1 MKTLK
6 NSILA
11 LVLLVTA
18 NVFAQNQEVVFQTT
32 DLSPASESTKY
43 LLADDVALRDC
54 PTTFCQKITTIAIG
68 TKVRLLEKS
77 EINETIDNVTSRW
90 YKVKLGPDTGWIWG
104 GLIAQETLASNVDT
118 GVKFVFGEQ
127 SFDTSFSFEN
137 EKRYQV
143 RAIKNGVEVDKIV
156 LTGHEFD
163 VLNAK
168 NVARKD
174 IETGADVISLSE
186 GSEDS
191 CGCELTE
198 VYVTFFWM
206 IDLISTATKNG
217 CSTFHWYK

>member
-174 IETGADVISLSE
+174 IETGADVISLSQ
-186 GSEDS
+186 
-191 CGCELTE
+191 L
-198 VYVTFFWM
+198 
-206 IDLISTATKNG
+206 L
-217 CSTFHWYK
+217 